1 MDDYISREA
10 AKKAVCERCDY
21 AGTRECVSCV
31 NPAEAIPAADV
42 RPVVRGRWIWDDEGY
57 HCSECWHHAYGN
69 TGEILS
75 GDYHYCPSCG
85 ADMREVD
92 I

>member
-10 AKKAVCERCDY
+10 AKKAGCERCDY

-42 RPVVRGRWIWDDEGY
+42 VEVVRCRDCKHWFDNGTDY
-57 HCSECWHHAYGN
+57 CSCDCDALIRHKDFFCAYGVRMDGD
-69 TGEILS
+69 GE
-75 GDYHYCPSCG
+75 
-85 ADMREVD
+85 
-92 I
+92 